1 MQTTSSAF
9 AQCSSSLAL
18 SPAVHHDVHHFL
30 NREALL
36 LDHERYEEWFQ
47 CLAAEVCYRT
57 PVPFARAIGVEVPAG
72 ADYFED
78 NYESLTTRIKKLRQ
92 PGAESQ
98 PRVQMRRL
106 ITNVIV
112 CPRKRDEYDVL
123 SYLLI
128 TCGSPDSSS
137 CCVISAERYDL
148 VRKAWLSFKI
158 VRREIV
164 MDRRQASSGNR
175 PTCAMCT
182 RRHKPPVNSRTVLMT
197 GDRVS
202 QRCLNSPTSHS
213 SMSL

>member
-1 MQTTSSAF
+1 
-9 AQCSSSLAL
+9 
-18 SPAVHHDVHHFL
+18 
-30 NREALL
+30 
-36 LDHERYEEWFQ
+36 
-47 CLAAEVCYRT
+47 
-57 PVPFARAIGVEVPAG
+57 VEVPAG

-164 MDRRQASSGNR
+164 TDRRQAAAV
-175 PTCAMCT
+175 PID
-182 RRHKPPVNSRTVLMT
+182 LF
-197 GDRVS
+197 
-202 QRCLNSPTSHS
+202 L
-213 SMSL
+213 